1 MSYCRVALQSPAG
14 VKNSGLLQVIVHLF
28 EYQVLPG
35 HAAEVA
41 GFVRQSLEQVPSGL
55 VARCSGR
62 RLSVDG
68 PRYAVVSLWRDLDAF
83 RVGTNPSGVP
93 RDLTSKAGLFRRRL
107 SSHFRSVQIRGTEWC
122 EARVLRLHRAFIT
135 PDALEAW
142 EGTVPD
148 DLDMIA
154 AKPGNL
160 VALAGVAIR
169 DEETGTE
176 VPILVLTAWRDWDS
190 LLEATGGRL
199 NRQIQGTELAG
210 PMPHPLADH
219 YELIH
224 ADTDGESDPPA

>member
-1 MSYCRVALQSPAG
+1 
-14 VKNSGLLQVIVHLF
+14 VIIHLF

-41 GFVRQSLEQVPSGL
+41 GFVRQSLEQPTPSSL
-55 VARCSGR
+55 VARCPGR

-68 PRYAVVSLWRDLDAF
+68 PRYLVVSVWRDLDSF
-83 RVGTNPSGVP
+83 RVGTNASGVP
-93 RDLTSKAGLFRRRL
+93 RDLTPKAGLFRRRL
-107 SSHFRSVQIRGTEWC
+107 SSHFRTVLIRGTQWC
-122 EARVLRLHRAFIT
+122 DARVLRLHRAFIAV
-135 PDALEAW
+135 DALEAW

-148 DLDMIA
+148 DLEMIA

-160 VALAGVAIR
+160 VALAGVVIT
-169 DEETGTE
+169 DEETGPE

-219 YELIH
+219 YELIQ
-224 ADTDGESDPPA
+224 ADTSGWSDLPA

>member
-1 MSYCRVALQSPAG
+1 
-14 VKNSGLLQVIVHLF
+14 VIIHLF

-41 GFVRQSLEQVPSGL
+41 GFVRQSLEQPMSSGL

-62 RLSVDG
+62 RLAIDG
-68 PRYAVVSLWRDLDAF
+68 PRYIVVSLWRDLDAF

-93 RDLTSKAGLFRRRL
+93 RDLAPKAGMFRRRL
-107 SSHFRSVQIRGTEWC
+107 SSHFRAERIHGTDWC
-122 EARVLRLHRAFIT
+122 EARVLRLHRAFIAS
-135 PDALEAW
+135 DALEAW
-142 EGTVPD
+142 EGTLPE

-154 AKPGNL
+154 ARFGNL
-160 VALAGVAIR
+160 VAVAGVAIR
-169 DEETGTE
+169 EGETGTE

-199 NRQIQGTELAG
+199 NRQILGTELAG

-219 YELIH
+219 YELIQ
-224 ADTDGESDPPA
+224 ADTDDESDPPV